1 MPELPFP
8 PDLDQLRRQARELL
22 RASGRGEPAALA
34 RLRAVSDRVTL
45 SAAQLAVAREYG
57 FWSWPALKA
66 MVERDRSIDLGA
78 KPPLPA
84 AVSPDFLEPPE
95 ERWSFGGGAAIETAG
110 GVLFPELL
118 VAGPGHAVLDAS
130 LVPPAPATP
139 PPPAAP
145 RQRPLT
151 QKERLAQIDR
161 HARQFQQLAAA
172 FGDVTVTDN
181 RGTAYALKA
190 GGLEGHGGQPDA
202 QPRPIRVQLW
212 LEPPPAR
219 EAAWVEL
226 RGHDGST
233 ARLVSSPRP
242 AVHASQVTPV
252 SAAACDLEDL
262 ARWLIGTRLAGSSP
276 RLRERS
282 IALARAAAIRE
293 SGELEATSELPDQLA
308 RLCASLA
315 AERPADDLPP
325 TWSGML
331 SAANRSDGPA
341 CHLNIAAALP
351 PLYGVAIQLDSLLS
365 RPGGWKLYL
374 RARPGW
380 FIYSE
385 DRTQKWDPASVNAED
400 DLGGGYVSSFGGSTG
415 HSDHEELALRFLPPL
430 NPLARR
436 LTLRFRAA
444 GEQVTVTFNLPP
456 DDRAS

>member
-22 RASGRGEPAALA
+22 RAAAHGEPAALA

-45 SAAQLAVAREYG
+45 SAAQLAVAREHG

-66 MVERDRSIDLGA
+66 MVEHDRSIDLGA

-84 AVSPDFLEPPE
+84 AVSPGVLEPPE
-95 ERWSFGGGAAIETAG
+95 ERWSFGGAAAIETAE

-130 LVPPAPATP
+130 LVLPAPGTP

-151 QKERLAQIDR
+151 QKERLARIERLTRQI
-161 HARQFQQLAAA
+161 AV

-181 RGTAYALKA
+181 RGTAYALEVGA
-190 GGLEGHGGQPDA
+190 MESDGGQPDA
-202 QPRPIRVQLW
+202 EPRPIGVRFR

-219 EAAWVEL
+219 EADWVEL
-226 RGHDGST
+226 RGHDGPA
-233 ARLVSSPRP
+233 ARLVPSPRP
-242 AVHASQVTPV
+242 AVYVSQVTPV
-252 SAAACDLEDL
+252 SAAANDLEDL
-262 ARWLIGTRLAGSSP
+262 ARRLIGTRLAESSVG
-276 RLRERS
+276 LRERS

-293 SGELEATSELPDQLA
+293 SGELDATSELPDQLA

-315 AERPADDLPP
+315 GERPADDLPP
-325 TWSGML
+325 AWSGML

-341 CHLNIAAALP
+341 CHLDIAAALP
-351 PLYGVAIQLDSLLS
+351 PLYGVAIQLDSLVS

-380 FIYSE
+380 FICSE
-385 DRTQKWDPASVNAED
+385 DGMQKWAPASVNAED

-415 HSDHEELALRFLPPL
+415 HSGHEELALRFLPRL

-444 GEQVTVTFNLPP
+444 GEQVAVAFDLPP